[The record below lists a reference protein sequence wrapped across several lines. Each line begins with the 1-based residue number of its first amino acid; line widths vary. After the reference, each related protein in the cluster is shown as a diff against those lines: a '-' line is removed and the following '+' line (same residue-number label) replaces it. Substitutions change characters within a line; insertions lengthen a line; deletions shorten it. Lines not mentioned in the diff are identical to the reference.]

1 MKNMSKIEKK
11 IEKST
16 CFREHKMMG
25 KKNVTQNVYR
35 KKKKPVSL
43 RPKEVNGSKIGSLD
57 LISSFC
63 GLLLKHELFESIFH

>member
-1 MKNMSKIEKK
+1 MSKIEKK

-25 KKNVTQNVYR
+25 KKMFTER
-35 KKKKPVSL
+35 KNTFSGSL

-57 LISSFC
+57 LISNFC